1 MKERGIEIKSQ
12 SHADFIALM
21 TVAVAAGY
29 QYHGLTTVEGIA
41 SRYPF
46 SKYPVNSIYIGNP
59 KFKEIMGNYEFNNP
73 DSPDAFNLPED
84 FTTVINLLNDSSVVE
99 PIMIKDVGDYT
110 ATVTPT
116 GIQVGCQFITLAKFD
131 ELAKAVNQV
140 RDDT

>member
-1 MKERGIEIKSQ
+1 MKERRIEIKSKSQ
-12 SHADFIALM
+12 ADFIALM
-21 TVAVAAGY
+21 TVAIAAGY

-41 SRYPF
+41 GRYPF
-46 SKYPVNSIYIGNP
+46 SRYPVNSIYIGDP
-59 KFKEIMGNYEFNNP
+59 TFKDIYGFTDPN
-73 DSPDAFNLPED
+73 SPVAFNLPED

-99 PIMIKDVGDYT
+99 PVIIEDVGDYT